1 MSFLNGRKLASAVIV
16 SAALWV
22 PALPASAANP
32 WDVLKSTVTGGGAA
46 KADAAKAK
54 GGQPEKAK
62 GQGQGQGKSQ
72 GKSQSAGKSQGKGK
86 AKGRGKN
93 RYFSGPVA
101 LVEEIKNAP
110 KAGVGFM
117 DSVHANQVIP
127 LGGKGMLALSYNEG
141 CLVDRIRGG
150 TVTVAGNEKTGGSLV
165 AGGRLKANSP
175 ECETQ
180 YARIVADTSEAG
192 ATVKRLF
199 GDLFSNEKSIGTNR
213 PYFRLDANKP
223 GLALVVVAD
232 ADQKDA
238 KLKEIWRRNTK
249 KRFIQYPKNRNRFR
263 VGYPYIVTVTYA
275 DGTVVSNAFS
285 YDPGLELPKT
295 YGARTVFLTE

>member
-1 MSFLNGRKLASAVIV
+1 MSFLNGRKLASAVV
-16 SAALWV
+16 VTAALWV
-22 PALPASAANP
+22 PALPASAASP
-32 WDVLKSTVTGGGAA
+32 WDLLKSTVIGGSGA
-46 KADAAKAK
+46 KS
-54 GGQPEKAK
+54 GQPDKAK
-62 GQGQGQGKSQ
+62 GQSQ

-86 AKGRGKN
+86 AKGRGN
-93 RYFSGPVA
+93 SRYFNGPVA

-127 LGGKGMLALSYNEG
+127 LGGKGMLSLSYNEG

-150 TVTVAGNEKTGGSLV
+150 TVTVAGNEQTGGRLV
-165 AGGRLKANSP
+165 SGGRLKAKSP

-192 ATVKRLF
+192 ATGKRLF
-199 GDLFSNEKSIGTNR
+199 GDLFSNEKSINTNR
-213 PYFRLDANKP
+213 PCFRLDANKS
-223 GLALVVVAD
+223 GLALITVSD

-238 KLKEIWRRNTK
+238 KLKEIWRRKTK

-263 VGYPYIVTVTYA
+263 VGYPYVVAVTYA

-285 YDPGLELPKT
+285 YDLGLELPKT
-295 YGARTVFLTE
+295 YGAHTVFLTE